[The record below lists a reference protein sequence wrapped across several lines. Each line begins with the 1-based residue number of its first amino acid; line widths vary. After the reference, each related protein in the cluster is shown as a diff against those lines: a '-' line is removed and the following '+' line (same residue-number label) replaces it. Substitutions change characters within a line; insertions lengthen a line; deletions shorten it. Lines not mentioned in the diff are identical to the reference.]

1 MPKKWTAKEEKF
13 LMENYGKIANKDLAE
28 RFGVSVKAVANKMYG
43 LRAAAL
49 LAPEEPKVE
58 AAEPEVVPIEEPIIP
73 LSTFTKKKARST
85 SKAKELTEQKEPNRP
100 PEYIPTSFMIMTEE
114 GWKPIKMDKRKI
126 ES

>member
-1 MPKKWTAKEEKF
+1 MPKKWTSEEEKF
-13 LMENYGKIANKDLAE
+13 LLENYGKIANKELSK

-58 AAEPEVVPIEEPIIP
+58 AAETEALPVEEPIVP

-85 SKAKELTEQKEPNRP
+85 SKAKELAEQKEPDGP
-100 PEYIPTSFMIMTEE
+100 LEYIPTSFMIMTEE